1 MILDAK
7 DAEQDEFE
15 GDTSSSSVADCLEHI
30 EARLKIVT
38 CVSLCYQCLIYVQ
51 HIVQPLICVD
61 LLNQHLSIFRIL
73 SQSLDDGGKRVPE
86 E

>member
-38 CVSLCYQCLIYVQ
+38 CDSLCYRCLMYVQ
-51 HIVQPLICVD
+51 PIVPPLICVD

-73 SQSLDDGGKRVPE
+73 SLSLDDGGKRVPE